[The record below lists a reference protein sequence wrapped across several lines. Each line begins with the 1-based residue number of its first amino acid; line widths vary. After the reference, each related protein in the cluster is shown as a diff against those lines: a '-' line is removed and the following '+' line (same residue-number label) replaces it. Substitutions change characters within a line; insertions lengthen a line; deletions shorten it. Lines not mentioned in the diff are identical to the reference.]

1 MSQIDRFSVSLDV
14 ELLAA
19 FDHHIATRGY
29 ENRSEAVR
37 DLIRDLLLTNRT
49 QSSEEEVAAMLTAVC
64 DHHAADTASRLRA
77 CLAESR
83 AIVGGTMHLPLD
95 DHRDLYAI
103 SLHGTGQSVQA
114 LASQIQAMRGITHG
128 HLSIIPRE
136 E

>member
-37 DLIRDLLLTNRT
+37 DLIRDLLLTNRS
-49 QSSEEEVAAMLTAVC
+49 QSSEEEVVAMLTAVC
-64 DHHAADTASRLRA
+64 DHRTADTASRLRA
-77 CLAESR
+77 CLAESK
-83 AIVGGTMHLPLD
+83 ALVGGTMHLPLD

-103 SLHGTGQSVQA
+103 ALNGTGQRVQA

-128 HLSIIPRE
+128 HLSIVPRE
-136 E
+136 G

>member
-37 DLIRDLLLTNRT
+37 DLIRDLLLTNRS

-64 DHHAADTASRLRA
+64 DHRAADAASRLRA
-77 CLAESR
+77 CLAESK
-83 AIVGGTMHLPLD
+83 ALVGGAMHLPLD

-103 SLHGTGQSVQA
+103 ALNGTGKRVQA

-128 HLSIIPRE
+128 HLSIIPRDG
-136 E
+136 

>member
-19 FDHHIATRGY
+19 FDHHIAARGY

-49 QSSEEEVAAMLTAVC
+49 QNSEEEVAAMLTAVC
-64 DHHAADTASRLRA
+64 DHRAADSASRLRA
-77 CLAESR
+77 GLLESK
-83 AIVGGTMHLPLD
+83 ALVGGTMHLPLD

-103 SLHGTGQSVQA
+103 SLRGAGQRVQA
-114 LASQIQAMRGITHG
+114 LANQIQAMRGITHG
-128 HLSIIPRE
+128 HLSIIPRDG
-136 E
+136 

>member
-49 QSSEEEVAAMLTAVC
+49 QSSEEEVAAVLTVVC
-64 DHHAADTASRLRA
+64 DHRAADTASRLRA

-83 AIVGGTMHLPLD
+83 ALVGGTLLLPLD
-95 DHRDLYAI
+95 NHRDLCALA
-103 SLHGTGQSVQA
+103 LHGKAGSVQA
-114 LASQIQAMRGITHG
+114 LAGQLQAMRGITHG